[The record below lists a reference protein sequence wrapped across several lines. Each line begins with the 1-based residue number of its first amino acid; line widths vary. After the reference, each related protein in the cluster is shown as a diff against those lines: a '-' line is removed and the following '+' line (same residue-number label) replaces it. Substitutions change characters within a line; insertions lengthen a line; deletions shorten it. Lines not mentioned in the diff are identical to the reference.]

1 MTRFVLLAAVLAVPF
16 ALAGCE
22 TWAGVKRDTKK
33 GWESTKEAVHDAT
46 K

>member
-1 MTRFVLLAAVLAVPF
+1 MARFLLLAAALALPF

-22 TWAGVKRDTKK
+22 TWEGVKKDTKK
-33 GWESTKEAVHDAT
+33 GWNSTKEAVHDAT

>member
-1 MTRFVLLAAVLAVPF
+1 MKRLVLLAAVLALPF

-22 TWAGVKRDTKK
+22 TWSGVKKDTKK
-33 GWESTKEAVHDAT
+33 GWDSTKEAVHDAT